1 MLPQPLQHPFFCLP
15 ACLHW
20 WWWWWFASLSRDEE
34 IPIIHPNPLFLSAFS
49 STMLMLF
56 LLRISRSFSTSR
68 WFVTLI
74 FLSSPIFLIV
84 WYFDMRQKR
93 FYSRLCSLC
102 ALAFPKKENFIIDSP
117 LLLLL
122 YFWRISLKGKNF
134 CLKINLKSIGCSLES
149 LSSNDWE
156 MRHFCRTKAWKKLWK
171 RSDNLRQVD
180 KWTFS
185 FSCGSKQLLRSQF
198 DIRKKIREKL
208 RTSIIAE
215 WGYEDEIK
223 LSE

>member
-34 IPIIHPNPLFLSAFS
+34 NSNNPPKPTLPFS
-49 STMLMLF
+49 FQFNNVDAIFTPHF
-56 LLRISRSFSTSR
+56 SFSTSR

-102 ALAFPKKENFIIDSP
+102 ALAFPKKENFIIDSS
-117 LLLLL
+117 
-122 YFWRISLKGKNF
+122 SLIIFLKDFVERKKFLFKNKF
-134 CLKINLKSIGCSLES
+134 EV
-149 LSSNDWE
+149 DW
-156 MRHFCRTKAWKKLWK
+156 M
-171 RSDNLRQVD
+171 
-180 KWTFS
+180 
-185 FSCGSKQLLRSQF
+185 LLRESFKQWLRDATF
-198 DIRKKIREKL
+198 LQNEGLKKAMKKI
-208 RTSIIAE
+208 
-215 WGYEDEIK
+215 W
-223 LSE
+223 